1 MANHEESG
9 VLLTIRGAV
18 TSDTSNISRLSV
30 LEIAWRDAD
39 GQSYAMNI
47 ELFVKES
54 PFFKGLSGEHRRE
67 VAEISTHREVR
78 KRDYLFHEGEKGS
91 SMFLL
96 TGGNIQLHK
105 NTEDGREVVI
115 RMIKPGDVFAEVVL
129 FEKERYPVSARA
141 VTNADVLVFP
151 KDGIHRLLAEEGFR
165 NDFIALLM
173 AKQRYLAERIQEL
186 TTKDVEHRFF
196 TFLRSQY
203 GEQELIKTPLSKKDI
218 AAAIGTTPESLSRLI
233 LRLTDDRIID
243 WQGKE
248 IRILANPW
256 RWLE

>member
-1 MANHEESG
+1 M
-9 VLLTIRGAV
+9 
-18 TSDTSNISRLSV
+18 D
-30 LEIAWRDAD
+30 
-39 GQSYAMNI
+39 I
-47 ELFVKES
+47 ELYINQAS
-54 PFFKGLSGEHRRE
+54 FFRGLSEEHRRGLADICNLKS
-67 VAEISTHREVR
+67 VK

-96 TGGNIQLHK
+96 VDGNIQLHK

-115 RMIKPGDVFAEVVL
+115 RVVKPGEVFAEVVL

-141 VTNADVLVFP
+141 VAHAKILVFP
-151 KDGIHRLLAEEGFR
+151 REGIHRLLAEEGFR

-203 GEQELIKTPLSKKDI
+203 GEKETIHTPLSKKDI

-233 LRLTDDRIID
+233 LRLHEDKIIN

-248 IRILANPW
+248 IRILSNPW
-256 RWLE
+256 KWLE

>member
-1 MANHEESG
+1 
-9 VLLTIRGAV
+9 
-18 TSDTSNISRLSV
+18 
-30 LEIAWRDAD
+30 
-39 GQSYAMNI
+39 MNI
-47 ELFVKES
+47 EFIIKQAS
-54 PFFKGLSGEHRRE
+54 FFKGLSETH
-67 VAEISTHREVR
+67 HRELAGISSVKSVK
-78 KRDYLFHEGEKGS
+78 KRGYLFHEGEAGS

-96 TGGNIQLHK
+96 IGGNIQLHK

-115 RMIKPGDVFAEVVL
+115 RVIKPGDVFAEVVL

-141 VTNADVLVFP
+141 VTNAEVLAFP
-151 KDGIHRLLAEEGFR
+151 KDGIHRLLAQESFR

-203 GEQELIKTPLSKKDI
+203 GEKELIKTPLSKKDI

-233 LRLTDDRIID
+233 LRLTEDEIID
-243 WQGKE
+243 WQGRE
-248 IRILANPW
+248 IHILANPW

>member
-1 MANHEESG
+1 
-9 VLLTIRGAV
+9 
-18 TSDTSNISRLSV
+18 
-30 LEIAWRDAD
+30 
-39 GQSYAMNI
+39 MNI
-47 ELFVKES
+47 ELFIKQA
-54 PFFKGLSGEHRRE
+54 PFFKGLAGEHHCE
-67 VAEISTHREVR
+67 LSEIGSIRSVR
-78 KRDYLFHEGEKGS
+78 KREYLFHEGEAGK

-96 TGGNIQLHK
+96 FDGNIQLHK

-115 RMIKPGDVFAEVVL
+115 RVIKPGDVFAEVVL

-151 KDGIHRLLAEEGFR
+151 KEGIHRLLAEESFR
-165 NDFIALLM
+165 NDFISMLM

-203 GEQELIKTPLSKKDI
+203 GEKETIRTPLSKKDI

-233 LRLTDDRIID
+233 LRLTDDAIIA
-243 WQGKE
+243 WKGKE
-248 IRILANPW
+248 IKILSNPW
-256 RWLE
+256 KWLD

>member
-1 MANHEESG
+1 MK
-9 VLLTIRGAV
+9 
-18 TSDTSNISRLSV
+18 
-30 LEIAWRDAD
+30 
-39 GQSYAMNI
+39 I
-47 ELFVKES
+47 ELYINQS
-54 PFFKGLSGEHRRE
+54 PFFKGLSEENRNELASIGTIKE
-67 VAEISTHREVR
+67 VK
-78 KRDYLFHEGEKGS
+78 KRDYLFHEGEKGG

-96 TGGNIQLHK
+96 AGGNIQLHK

-115 RMIKPGDVFAEVVL
+115 RMIKPGDVFAEVIL

-151 KDGIHRLLAEEGFR
+151 REGIHRLLAEEGFR
-165 NDFIALLM
+165 NDFIAMLM

-203 GEQELIKTPLSKKDI
+203 GKQEIIKTPLSKKDI

-233 LRLTDDRIID
+233 LRLHDDKIIE

-248 IRILANPW
+248 IRILSNPW
-256 RWLE
+256 KWLE

>member
-1 MANHEESG
+1 MK
-9 VLLTIRGAV
+9 
-18 TSDTSNISRLSV
+18 
-30 LEIAWRDAD
+30 
-39 GQSYAMNI
+39 I
-47 ELFVKES
+47 ELYIDQS
-54 PFFKGLSGEHRRE
+54 PFFKGLTAEHRRE
-67 VAEISTHREVR
+67 LSAICNLKLTK
-78 KRDYLFHEGEKGS
+78 KRDYLFHEGEKGN

-96 TGGNIQLHK
+96 VDGNLQLHK

-115 RMIKPGDVFAEVVL
+115 RVVKPGEVFAEVVL

-141 VTNADVLVFP
+141 VTEATVLSFP
-151 KDGIHRLLAEEGFR
+151 KDGIHRLLSEEGFR
-165 NDFIALLM
+165 NDFIAMLM

-203 GEQELIKTPLSKKDI
+203 GEQETIRTPLSKKDI

-233 LRLTDDRIID
+233 LRLHADKTID

-248 IRILANPW
+248 IRILSNPW
-256 RWLE
+256 KWLG

>member
-1 MANHEESG
+1 
-9 VLLTIRGAV
+9 
-18 TSDTSNISRLSV
+18 
-30 LEIAWRDAD
+30 
-39 GQSYAMNI
+39 MNI
-47 ELFVKES
+47 EPYIKQS
-54 PFFKGLSGEHRRE
+54 PFFKGLSEDHHQELAAIG
-67 VAEISTHREVR
+67 SVR
-78 KRDYLFHEGEKGS
+78 SIKKRDYLFHEGEHGS

-96 TGGNIQLHK
+96 VGGNMQLHK

-115 RMIKPGDVFAEVVL
+115 RMLQPGDVFAEVVL

-141 VTNADVLVFP
+141 VTNADVLIFP
-151 KDGIHRLLAEEGFR
+151 KEGIHRLLAEESFR

-186 TTKDVEHRFF
+186 TTKDVEHRLF

-203 GEQELIKTPLSKKDI
+203 GEQKIIRTPLSKKDI

-233 LRLTDDRIID
+233 QRLHEDKIID

-248 IRILANPW
+248 IRILSDPW
-256 RWLE
+256 KWLE

>member
-1 MANHEESG
+1 
-9 VLLTIRGAV
+9 
-18 TSDTSNISRLSV
+18 
-30 LEIAWRDAD
+30 
-39 GQSYAMNI
+39 
-47 ELFVKES
+47 VK
-54 PFFKGLSGEHRRE
+54 
-67 VAEISTHREVR
+67 

-91 SMFLL
+91 RMFLL
-96 TGGNIQLHK
+96 VDGNIQLHK

-115 RMIKPGDVFAEVVL
+115 RVVKPGEVFAEVVL

-141 VTNADVLVFP
+141 VAHAEILVFP
-151 KDGIHRLLAEEGFR
+151 REGIHRLLAEEGFR

-203 GEQELIKTPLSKKDI
+203 GEQEIINTPLSKKDI

-233 LRLTDDRIID
+233 LRLHEDKIIN
-243 WQGKE
+243 WQGRE
-248 IRILANPW
+248 IRILSNPW
-256 RWLE
+256 LWLE

>member
-1 MANHEESG
+1 MQNMN
-9 VLLTIRGAV
+9 LTLYI
-18 TSDTSNISRLSV
+18 T
-30 LEIAWRDAD
+30 
-39 GQSYAMNI
+39 QS
-47 ELFVKES
+47 S
-54 PFFKGLSGEHRRE
+54 FFKGLSEEHRRE
-67 VAEISTHREVR
+67 LAEICDLRSVK
-78 KRDYLFHEGEKGS
+78 KRDYLFHEGEQGS

-96 TGGNIQLHK
+96 ADGNFQLHK

-115 RMIKPGDVFAEVVL
+115 RVIKPGEVFAEVVL

-141 VTNADVLVFP
+141 VTNAQVLVFP
-151 KDGIHRLLAEEGFR
+151 REGIHRLLAEESFR
-165 NDFIALLM
+165 NDFITLLM
-173 AKQRYLAERIQEL
+173 AKQRYLTERIQEL

-203 GEQELIKTPLSKKDI
+203 GEKESIHTPLSKKDI

-233 LRLTDDRIID
+233 QRLQEDEIIA

>member
-1 MANHEESG
+1 MK
-9 VLLTIRGAV
+9 
-18 TSDTSNISRLSV
+18 
-30 LEIAWRDAD
+30 
-39 GQSYAMNI
+39 I
-47 ELFVKES
+47 ELYINQS
-54 PFFKGLSGEHRRE
+54 PFFKGLSEENRSELAAIGNLRE
-67 VAEISTHREVR
+67 VK
-78 KRDYLFHEGEKGS
+78 KRDYLFHEGEKGG

-96 TGGNIQLHK
+96 AGGNIQLHK

-151 KDGIHRLLAEEGFR
+151 REGIHRLLAEEGFR
-165 NDFIALLM
+165 NDFIAMLM

-203 GEQELIKTPLSKKDI
+203 GEQDVIKTPLSKKDI

-233 LRLTDDRIID
+233 QRLHEDKTID

-248 IRILANPW
+248 IHILSNPW
-256 RWLE
+256 KWLD

>member
-1 MANHEESG
+1 
-9 VLLTIRGAV
+9 
-18 TSDTSNISRLSV
+18 
-30 LEIAWRDAD
+30 
-39 GQSYAMNI
+39 MNI
-47 ELFVKES
+47 EPYIKQS
-54 PFFKGLSGEHRRE
+54 PFFKGLSEAHHRGL
-67 VAEISTHREVR
+67 AAIGNLKPIR
-78 KRDYLFHEGEKGS
+78 KRDYLFHEGEQGN

-96 TGGNIQLHK
+96 VGGNMQLHK

-115 RMIKPGDVFAEVVL
+115 RMIQPGDVFAEVVL

-151 KDGIHRLLAEEGFR
+151 REGIHHLLAEEGFR

-186 TTKDVEHRFF
+186 TTKDVEHRLF

-203 GEQELIKTPLSKKDI
+203 GEQKIIRTPLSKKDI

-233 LRLTDDRIID
+233 QRLHEDQIID

-248 IRILANPW
+248 IRILSDPW
-256 RWLE
+256 KWLE

>member
-1 MANHEESG
+1 M
-9 VLLTIRGAV
+9 R
-18 TSDTSNISRLSV
+18 
-30 LEIAWRDAD
+30 
-39 GQSYAMNI
+39 I
-47 ELFVKES
+47 ELYINQS
-54 PFFKGLSGEHRRE
+54 PFFKGLSEDHRRE
-67 VAEISTHREVR
+67 LTAICNLKPVK

-96 TGGNIQLHK
+96 VEGNIQLHK

-115 RMIKPGDVFAEVVL
+115 RVIKPGEVFAEVVL

-141 VTNADVLVFP
+141 VANADVLVFP
-151 KDGIHRLLAEEGFR
+151 REGIHRLLAEESFR
-165 NDFIALLM
+165 NDFIAMLM

-203 GEQELIKTPLSKKDI
+203 GEKETIHTPLSKKDI

-233 LRLTDDRIID
+233 LRLHEDQIID
-243 WQGKE
+243 WKGKE
-248 IRILANPW
+248 IRILSDPW
-256 RWLE
+256 TWLA

>member
-1 MANHEESG
+1 MK
-9 VLLTIRGAV
+9 
-18 TSDTSNISRLSV
+18 
-30 LEIAWRDAD
+30 
-39 GQSYAMNI
+39 I
-47 ELFVKES
+47 ELYINEA
-54 PFFKGLSGEHRRE
+54 PFFKGLAEAHRRGL
-67 VAEISTHREVR
+67 AEICGLKQVK

-91 SMFLL
+91 SMYLL
-96 TGGNIQLHK
+96 VDGNIQLHK

-115 RMIKPGDVFAEVVL
+115 RVIKPGDVFAEVVL

-141 VTNADVLVFP
+141 VTHADVLVFP
-151 KDGIHRLLAEEGFR
+151 REGIHRLLAEEGFR

-203 GEQELIKTPLSKKDI
+203 GEREVIHTPLSKKDI

-233 LRLTDDRIID
+233 LRLHEDEIID
-243 WQGKE
+243 WQGRE
-248 IRILANPW
+248 IRILSNPW
-256 RWLE
+256 KWLE

>member
-1 MANHEESG
+1 
-9 VLLTIRGAV
+9 
-18 TSDTSNISRLSV
+18 
-30 LEIAWRDAD
+30 
-39 GQSYAMNI
+39 MNI
-47 ELFVKES
+47 ELLINNTS
-54 PFFKGLSGEHRRE
+54 FFKGLSEEHRRE
-67 VAEISTHREVR
+67 LARICEMMTVK

-91 SMFLL
+91 RMFLL
-96 TGGNIQLHK
+96 TGGNVQLHK
-105 NTEDGREVVI
+105 NTADGREVVI

-141 VTNADVLVFP
+141 VTNADMLVFP
-151 KDGIHRLLAEEGFR
+151 KDGIHRLLAEESFR

-196 TFLRSQY
+196 AFLRSQY

-233 LRLTDDRIID
+233 LRLTEDEIID
-243 WQGKE
+243 WQGRE
-248 IRILANPW
+248 IRILADPW
-256 RWLE
+256 EWLE

>member
-1 MANHEESG
+1 MAVKVSH
-9 VLLTIRGAV
+9 
-18 TSDTSNISRLSV
+18 
-30 LEIAWRDAD
+30 
-39 GQSYAMNI
+39 MNI
-47 ELFVKES
+47 ELFVNES
-54 PFFKGLSGEHRRE
+54 PFFKGLSAENRKE
-67 VAEISTHREVR
+67 LAEIGTFKQVK
-78 KRDYLFHEGEKGS
+78 KRDYLFHEGDKGS

-96 TGGNIQLHK
+96 VDGNVQLHK

-115 RMIKPGDVFAEVVL
+115 RVIKPGDVFAEVVL

-141 VTNADVLVFP
+141 VTHAGLLVFP
-151 KDGIHRLLAEEGFR
+151 RGGIHRLLAEEGFR
-165 NDFIALLM
+165 NDFIAMLM

-203 GEQELIKTPLSKKDI
+203 GEKETIFTPLSKKDI

-233 LRLTDDRIID
+233 LRLTEDEIID

-248 IRILANPW
+248 IRILSNPW
-256 RWLE
+256 KWLG